1 MSHLRVSPQQL
12 LFLGTWASSESVQSL
27 LATAEGR
34 FSDCCWHLNRS
45 IDTNTDILRAFW
57 QTCNV
62 NFTKARKIFPTR
74 AYHLSNHRILSGFAV
89 KDVDSILR
97 SRLNVQKAIAPPPH
111 HNSNA
116 IITPGVWHTDL
127 AWKAAH
133 RVYSWIILF
142 MTMVSSSL
150 HSTFWCLIIQP
161 LGRSFWQR
169 PSLILYILQTEYGV
183 FRVFPSSSGGPPNSN
198 GNRLGQL

>member
-1 MSHLRVSPQQL
+1 MTKMSHLRVSLQQPL
-12 LFLGTWASSESVQSL
+12 LLSTWASFESMQSL
-27 LATAEGR
+27 LATAEGH
-34 FSDCCWHLNRS
+34 FSNYCWHRNRS
-45 IDTNTDILRAFW
+45 IDTNMDILKAFW

-97 SRLNVQKAIAPPPH
+97 SRFNVQKAIPPH
-111 HNSNA
+111 HNSNS
-116 IITPGVWHTDL
+116 IITPGWHTDL

-133 RVYSWIILF
+133 RVYSWTII
-142 MTMVSSSL
+142 SSSL

-161 LGRSFWQR
+161 LGRSFQPM

-183 FRVFPSSSGGPPNSN
+183 FRVFPSSSGGHPNSN
-198 GNRLGQL
+198 GNRLGRL